1 MTPEKQRAF
10 TKAYAACQ
18 DRFIR
23 YCAALTYGKMD
34 ADDLVQDVLLSTYER
49 FEQIKQKD
57 QLIHYLIRAARNR
70 SVSHWRKARHQ
81 TSLQDKHTHKL
92 FDNGITPEVSLD
104 VQLMYQKLDQLPEN
118 QRDALILFDI
128 CGFSIKEIADIQH
141 TGSNTV
147 KSHLSRGRKKLR
159 SLMRDK
165 PVRRSWLGALGA
177 LLSRRN
183 EPVFID
189 KLFFTQLKP
198 LMMYS
203 LSTVVVIAS
212 LVLLPK
218 LDTNTTAHQNQ
229 PMVAKAALGE
239 ALFKPLVV
247 DLFRAEIDTPE
258 IKKPLVVTKEK
269 AWLAKP
275 TAQTSRNLLGVATI
289 QGISALKTPLTIFT
303 SGVDLPA
310 SSLLLPPVKTVTG
323 QVNKGSDCDSLQLK
337 GSIRKFKKELLRQ
350 LKKDGLIRSKKKK
363 NRLTF
368 RDAKLIIN
376 KKVIPYKVHHKYVE
390 LLKKYNIQL
399 CSKRLIQTA
408 AKYIAIGR
416 MENGKFK
423 GAFQLSGTV
432 DIDELKDDTGDE
444 HR

>member
-10 TKAYAACQ
+10 TEAYAACQ
-18 DRFIR
+18 ERFTR
-23 YCAALTYGKMD
+23 YCAALAYGKMD

-49 FEQIKQKD
+49 FEQIRQKD

-81 TSLQDKHTHKL
+81 TTLQDKHMRKL

-128 CGFSIKEIADIQH
+128 CGFSLKEIADIQH
-141 TGSNTV
+141 TGTNTV

-159 SLMRDK
+159 FLMREK
-165 PVRRSWLGALGA
+165 PVRRSWLGVLGA

-203 LSTVVVIAS
+203 LSTVAVIAS

-218 LDTNTTAHQNQ
+218 LDTNITHRNQ
-229 PMVAKAALGE
+229 PIVAKAALGE
-239 ALFKPLVV
+239 ALFKPLAVEV
-247 DLFRAEIDTPE
+247 SRPKLDTPE
-258 IKKPLVVTKEK
+258 VKKPLVVTKQK
-269 AWLAKP
+269 TWLAKP
-275 TAQTSRNLLGVATI
+275 ITQTSRNLLGVATI
-289 QGISALKTPLTIFT
+289 QGISSLKTPLTIFT
-303 SGVDLPA
+303 SGVALP
-310 SSLLLPPVKTVTG
+310 SPSLLLPPVKKVTG
-323 QVNKGSDCDSLQLK
+323 HINDGGDCDSLKIK
-337 GSIRKFKKELLRQ
+337 GNIRKFKKELLRQ

-363 NRLTF
+363 NRLIF

-376 KKVIPYKVHHKYVE
+376 QKIIPYEVHHKYLE

-416 MENGKFK
+416 MEDGKFK
-423 GAFQLSGTV
+423 GAFQLSGAV
-432 DIDELKDDTGDE
+432 DIDELKEDTGDE